1 MVSMEINDIKKILR
15 AHHARYPAMEIP
27 DMVKLLYQREFA
39 GGHMIADPAESL
51 NRLREERRGLAV
63 SPGQEAFEN
72 IGGGLCRFY
81 LDSPECGEVTLTTV
95 NRFFVNT
102 ANGNDGTVEG
112 FEETLGVLRRCCAD
126 GDLPYPMDAL
136 DAYVSAYK
144 GQGYPPVHHSRAYR
158 DAYRPAY
165 RVVDGAYRDF
175 FAVFKGIDALLGQ
188 KDRVYIAVDG
198 NCGAG
203 KSTLTALVGE
213 VYESNVFHM
222 DDYFLTPELR
232 TEYRLNET
240 GGNVDYERFREE
252 IVAGL
257 KGGGT
262 FSYRPYNCG
271 TQTLGPPV
279 RVTPKPVNIIEG
291 SYSMH
296 PAIIDLYDLTVFLG
310 VGAEEQSR
318 RILARNGAAMHR
330 RFMAEWVP
338 MENRYF
344 AGMGIRERCD
354 LRYDNGNTN
363 K

>member
-1 MVSMEINDIKKILR
+1 MVTMEINEIKKILLT
-15 AHHARYPAMEIP
+15 HHDRYPAMEIQ
-27 DMVKLLYQREFA
+27 DLIKLLYQSEFA

-51 NRLREERRGLAV
+51 RRLEEEWCSLDV
-63 SPGQEAFEN
+63 SPGQGAFED

-81 LDSPECGEVTLTTV
+81 LDSPECGEVSLSTI
-95 NRFFVNT
+95 NRFFINT
-102 ANGNDGTVEG
+102 ANGNKGTIGG
-112 FEETLGVLRRCCAD
+112 FEAKLGVLLRCCES
-126 GDLPYPMDAL
+126 GELPYPVAEL
-136 DAYVSAYK
+136 DAYLSAYK
-144 GQGYPPVHHSRAYR
+144 ERGYPPVHHSRAYR

-175 FAVFKGIDALLGQ
+175 FAVYKGIDALLRQ

-203 KSTLTALVGE
+203 KSSLAALTAG

-232 TEYRLNET
+232 TVDRLNET

-252 IVAGL
+252 IAGGL
-257 KGGGT
+257 KGGGA

-271 TQTLGPPV
+271 TQRLEPPV

-296 PAIIDLYDLTVFLG
+296 PTLIDLYDLKVFLSI
-310 VGAEEQSR
+310 GAEEQSR
-318 RILARNGAAMHR
+318 RILARNGAAMHK
-330 RFMAEWVP
+330 RFMTEWVP

-344 AGMGIRERCD
+344 AGMGIREKCD
-354 LRYDNGNTN
+354 LAFEDG
-363 K
+363 KLV